1 LYNRDNRGK
10 KMDLLIDTNFWFMM
24 VILINVAIILCCI
37 AHLWAEKEYGND

>member
-1 LYNRDNRGK
+1 
-10 KMDLLIDTNFWFMM
+10 M